1 MTRLF
6 HDFLVRWV
14 QQLHWPTSSL
24 TDVKD
29 SFTQAVSPKSFL
41 FYLPLLKDWTFSPT
55 EGVSRASSNPAPKH
69 IAGRTGACPMSC
81 PSICEA
87 IQITSIASTEERA
100 RMQVPTRDP
109 LWENQSLRSFNHG
122 QRSDQWR
129 VSPSQCWKLR
139 QLEFGRHLRPC
150 VGKIVLLLCDGFQ
163 ESCCYQESGCLLQF
177 PARSSKNEQSIEQ
190 LLPCCNNISICATV
204 P

>member
-6 HDFLVRWV
+6 YDFLVRWV

-55 EGVSRASSNPAPKH
+55 EGVSRSSSNPAPKH
-69 IAGRTGACPMSC
+69 IAGRTGTCPMSC

-100 RMQVPTRDP
+100 RMQVPTSDP
-109 LWENQSLRSFNHG
+109 CEKTGLFAVFIMAKDQINEECLLRNVESWKSGSFPGTSNH
-122 QRSDQWR
+122 
-129 VSPSQCWKLR
+129 VSGSQ
-139 QLEFGRHLRPC
+139 EES
-150 VGKIVLLLCDGFQ
+150 LLLMPLCD
-163 ESCCYQESGCLLQF
+163 
-177 PARSSKNEQSIEQ
+177 R
-190 LLPCCNNISICATV
+190 LLPSHWWPSMQLI
-204 P
+204 